1 MKVQKFKRGQ
11 IWWYKTG
18 DNYNGSIQG
27 KTRPVVIMSNELA
40 NENSNCLLAIPCTT
54 AEKKNMPTHTSF
66 MLDGTLSTALAENM
80 MSVNKD
86 KLTNYI
92 GTADDELLKKLEI
105 NISIALGLIE
115 IPNKQIKENNDT
127 EVKKLEIQPLQIQTN
142 ASNPNS
148 IIKIKLE
155 DKKSNKSKSKMSA
168 EDKRRFL
175 NDYDNH
181 DSNYM
186 IKKYGLKNLKALQQ
200 KVYMIRKEFG
210 IRIRNVGVN

>member
-92 GTADDELLKKLEI
+92 GTVDEELLKKLEI
-105 NISIALGLIE
+105 NISIALGLME
-115 IPNKQIKENNDT
+115 IPNKQIKAKEDNNI
-127 EVKKLEIQPLQIQTN
+127 EVEKLDIKIEEPKV
-142 ASNPNS
+142 SN
-148 IIKIKLE
+148 IIKLE
-155 DKKSNKSKSKMSA
+155 DKKSNKSKSKMSV

-181 DSNYM
+181 DSKYM
-186 IKKYGLKNLKALQQ
+186 IKKYELKNLKALQQ

>member
-11 IWWYKTG
+11 IWWYKTN

-66 MLDGTLSTALAENM
+66 MIDNNLSTALAENM

-92 GTADDELLKKLEI
+92 GTVDDELLKKLEI
-105 NISIALGLIE
+105 NISIALGLME
-115 IPNKQIKENNDT
+115 IPTKTSNIIRDTASEIKVNTIPIKTETSLSTEPKINNKNRTKMT
-127 EVKKLEIQPLQIQTN
+127 E
-142 ASNPNS
+142 S
-148 IIKIKLE
+148 
-155 DKKSNKSKSKMSA
+155 
-168 EDKRRFL
+168 DKRRFL
-175 NDYDNH
+175 IDYDNH
-181 DSNYM
+181 DHKYM
-186 IKKYGLKNLKALQQ
+186 IKKYELKNLKALQQ

-210 IRIRNVGVN
+210 IRIRNVGAN

>member
-86 KLTNYI
+86 KLTNYV
-92 GTADDELLKKLEI
+92 GTVDDELLKKLEI
-105 NISIALGLIE
+105 NISIALGLME
-115 IPNKQIKENNDT
+115 IPTKTSNIIRDTASEIKVNTIPIKTETSLSTEPKINNKNRTKMT
-127 EVKKLEIQPLQIQTN
+127 E
-142 ASNPNS
+142 S
-148 IIKIKLE
+148 
-155 DKKSNKSKSKMSA
+155 
-168 EDKRRFL
+168 DKRRFL
-175 NDYDNH
+175 IDYDNH
-181 DSNYM
+181 DSKYM
-186 IKKYGLKNLKALQQ
+186 IKKYELKNLKALQQ

-210 IRIRNVGVN
+210 IRIRNVGGN

>member
-66 MLDGTLSTALAENM
+66 MLDGTLSTTLAENM

-92 GTADDELLKKLEI
+92 GTVDEELLKKLEI
-105 NISIALGLIE
+105 NISIALGLME
-115 IPNKQIKENNDT
+115 IPNKQIKENNNI
-127 EVKKLEIQPLQIQTN
+127 EVEKLDIKIDGPKV
-142 ASNPNS
+142 SN
-148 IIKIKLE
+148 IIKLE
-155 DKKSNKSKSKMSA
+155 DKKSNKSKSKMSV

-181 DSNYM
+181 DSKYM

>member
-11 IWWYKTG
+11 IWWYKTSDG
-18 DNYNGSIQG
+18 YDGSIQG
-27 KTRPVVIMSNELA
+27 KTRPVIIMSNELA

-54 AEKKNMPTHTSF
+54 ADKKNMPTHTSF
-66 MLDGTLSTALAENM
+66 MIDNNLSTALAENT

-92 GTADDELLKKLEI
+92 GTVDEELLKKLEI

-115 IPNKQIKENNDT
+115 IPTKISNVIKDT
-127 EVKKLEIQPLQIQTN
+127 ANEVKINTVPIEIEKSLSSEP
-142 ASNPNS
+142 
-148 IIKIKLE
+148 KINNQ
-155 DKKSNKSKSKMSA
+155 NKSKMTES
-168 EDKRRFL
+168 DKRRFL

-186 IKKYGLKNLKALQQ
+186 IKKYELKNLKALQQ

-210 IRIRNVGVN
+210 IKIRNVGAN

>member
-66 MLDGTLSTALAENM
+66 MLDGTLSTTLAENM

-92 GTADDELLKKLEI
+92 GTVDEELLKKLEI

-115 IPNKQIKENNDT
+115 IPNKQIKEDNNI
-127 EVKKLEIQPLQIQTN
+127 EVEKLDIKIEEPKV
-142 ASNPNS
+142 SN
-148 IIKIKLE
+148 IIKLE
-155 DKKSNKSKSKMSA
+155 DNKSNRSKSKMSV

-181 DSNYM
+181 DSKYM
-186 IKKYGLKNLKALQQ
+186 IKKYELKNLKALQQ

>member
-92 GTADDELLKKLEI
+92 GTVDEELLKKLEI
-105 NISIALGLIE
+105 NISIALGLME
-115 IPNKQIKENNDT
+115 IPNKQIKIKEDNNI
-127 EVKKLEIQPLQIQTN
+127 EVEKLDIKIEEPKV
-142 ASNPNS
+142 SN
-148 IIKIKLE
+148 IIKLE
-155 DKKSNKSKSKMSA
+155 DKKSNKSKSKMSV

-181 DSNYM
+181 DSKYM
-186 IKKYGLKNLKALQQ
+186 IKKYELKNLKALQQ

>member
-80 MSVNKD
+80 MIVNKD

-92 GTADDELLKKLEI
+92 GTVDEELLKKLEI
-105 NISIALGLIE
+105 NISIALGLME
-115 IPNKQIKENNDT
+115 IPNKQIKAKEDSNI
-127 EVKKLEIQPLQIQTN
+127 EAEKLDIKIEEPKV
-142 ASNPNS
+142 SN
-148 IIKIKLE
+148 IIKLE
-155 DKKSNKSKSKMSA
+155 DKKLNKSKSKMSV

-181 DSNYM
+181 DSKYM
-186 IKKYGLKNLKALQQ
+186 IKKYELKNLKALQQ

>member
-92 GTADDELLKKLEI
+92 GTVDEELLKKLEI
-105 NISIALGLIE
+105 NISIALGLME
-115 IPNKQIKENNDT
+115 IPNKQIKTKEDNNI
-127 EVKKLEIQPLQIQTN
+127 EVEKLDIKIEEPKV
-142 ASNPNS
+142 SN
-148 IIKIKLE
+148 IIKLE
-155 DKKSNKSKSKMSA
+155 NKKSNKSKSKMSV

-181 DSNYM
+181 DSKYM
-186 IKKYGLKNLKALQQ
+186 IKKYELKNLKALQQ